1 MAVLLARHC
10 RYCRHRCR
18 IHCRYWRY
26 PRTDAGF
33 SVGAYTSTRVRR
45 DDAGPEPAT
54 GLEAGHELAREV
66 RPLSMPSAPFETQL
80 LRGAPVAA
88 ALRERT
94 LASSTL
100 LREQL
105 GVTPTL
111 VTLHVGADPAALAYR
126 GSIERS
132 VAKAGIE
139 HRGITLPPSVGTDEF
154 IDTIFRLNDDPLV
167 HGVLV
172 LMPMPPHLNLE
183 LAAEHLSPMK
193 DVDGITPTN
202 AGRLHLGLPALR
214 PSTPQ
219 GGIEL
224 LDHYGIDLEGK
235 HAVVIG
241 RSNIVGKPMATLMT
255 RRNATVTL
263 CHRKTVD
270 LAHHVAQAEIVAVAA
285 GSPGLIRGDMLR
297 EGAVVIDFGINVLG
311 DGIVGDVDAASV
323 MGVASGYTPVP
334 GGTGPVTV
342 MVLASNTIAAAFASM
357 ATPFEAAGDP
367 IGASS
372 LTR

>member
-1 MAVLLARHC
+1 
-10 RYCRHRCR
+10 
-18 IHCRYWRY
+18 
-26 PRTDAGF
+26 
-33 SVGAYTSTRVRR
+33 
-45 DDAGPEPAT
+45 
-54 GLEAGHELAREV
+54 
-66 RPLSMPSAPFETQL
+66 
-80 LRGAPVAA
+80 
-88 ALRERT
+88 
-94 LASSTL
+94 
-100 LREQL
+100 
-105 GVTPTL
+105 
-111 VTLHVGADPAALAYR
+111 
-126 GSIERS
+126 
-132 VAKAGIE
+132 
-139 HRGITLPPSVGTDEF
+139 
-154 IDTIFRLNDDPLV
+154 
-167 HGVLV
+167 
-172 LMPMPPHLNLE
+172 
-183 LAAEHLSPMK
+183 
-193 DVDGITPTN
+193 

-235 HAVVIG
+235 RAVVIG
-241 RSNIVGKPMATLMT
+241 RSNIVGTPMATLMT